1 MNTFE
6 LQRAIR
12 DDDDLNAG
20 EVAVLL
26 ILTTYLPNVAP
37 SVETIAR
44 GCRMNAKSVRR
55 ILKRLEGRWLRR
67 TLRPGKPSIY
77 TLDPGTERPYHRK
90 TLPSKD
96 QGSFDTRHPTIERPP
111 EETIRDLVSTTYE
124 DTKTSARDRLARWSG
139 VWDQVVGVGPLPSL
153 DELRRWRPKVTEAH
167 LSATLGEVAGAVAA
181 GVAKSPR
188 ALFFARLKATIGKP
202 APTTWSQE
210 QVLNALRPA
219 SSTAPPD
226 LRRPDLRPPVIAP
239 PLVETPDQRL
249 ARRSTAAAGLD
260 QLAEALKDKQ

>member
-12 DDDDLNAG
+12 DDEDLNGG

-77 TLDPGTERPYHRK
+77 TLDPGIERPYHRE

-96 QGSFDTRHPTIERPP
+96 PGSLDTRHPTIERPP

-188 ALFFARLKATIGKP
+188 AMFFAGLKATIGKP
-202 APTTWSQE
+202 APTAWTTE